1 MIRKLVAFG
10 LAVVL
15 ALMPVQAF
23 GKMVSITNVSY
34 DPTRE
39 MFEQYNKIFEDH
51 WKEKTGEDVEVIQS
65 HGGSGKQALEVA
77 NGLDADVVTL
87 ALEYDIESIENA
99 GLIKAGWKDK
109 FDNDSSPSG
118 GTIAG
123 AGTSAT
129 GSAYTAGKVSVNHLV
144 AAVPQLAEIANVTPV
159 QVAQIGS
166 QDMSDEVWLT
176 LAKTINQD
184 CGKYD
189 GFVITHGTDTME
201 ETAYFLQLTKKC
213 SKPVVMVGAMLP
225 STGLS
230 ADGPRNLYNAV
241 LTAATKESADFGVV
255 VAMNNTIVGARDVI
269 KTNTVQP
276 ETFQGG
282 NYGRLGTIFNGKVR
296 YEVKPLRVDH
306 KTPFDVTNL
315 KSLPKVG
322 IVYNHA
328 GVEGVQA
335 EALVKAG
342 YKGIVSAGVGNGN
355 IHKSIFPILEKAAKD
370 GIAVVRSSRV
380 PTGAT
385 TKDAEIDD
393 KKYGWVSSGDLN
405 PQKARVLLQLALTKT
420 TDWKEIQKYFDQF

>member
-1 MIRKLVAFG
+1 MKISKTLVAA
-10 LAVVL
+10 AVTAISGVACAASLPNVAVL
-15 ALMPVQAF
+15 A
-23 GKMVSITNVSY
+23 T
-34 DPTRE
+34 
-39 MFEQYNKIFEDH
+39 
-51 WKEKTGEDVEVIQS
+51 
-65 HGGSGKQALEVA
+65 
-77 NGLDADVVTL
+77 
-87 ALEYDIESIENA
+87 
-99 GLIKAGWKDK
+99 
-109 FDNDSSPSG
+109 G

-393 KKYGWVSSGDLN
+393 KKYGWISSGDLN